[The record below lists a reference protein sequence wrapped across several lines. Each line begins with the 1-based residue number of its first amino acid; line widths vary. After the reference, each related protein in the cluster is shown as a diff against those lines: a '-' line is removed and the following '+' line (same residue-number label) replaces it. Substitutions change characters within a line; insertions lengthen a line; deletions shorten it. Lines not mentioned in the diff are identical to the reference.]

1 MGSTPV
7 RATVVIWK
15 DQHGMKGTGRPRVL
29 GTRESRFDSDH
40 PDCMNLEMTERSV
53 V

>member
-1 MGSTPV
+1 MGSTPI
-7 RATVVIWK
+7 RATLEK
-15 DQHGMKGTGRPRVL
+15 KEKFGMKGTGRPRVL